1 VKFLDVD
8 LSKRRVVA
16 KDVSENVRKN
26 YIGGWGFGAK
36 ILWDELKPGVD
47 PLGPENIL
55 VVSTGPFTGTGVT
68 GSGSVF
74 YEYKS
79 PLTGIWGENR
89 SGGEFGTTLRRAG
102 FDAIV
107 IRGKADKPVY
117 LLVNNGEAE
126 IKDAEELWGKTTHE
140 TTDILAKEKG
150 MSVAC
155 IGPAGEN
162 KVRFAAIMNDR
173 DRAAGRCGGGA
184 VMGAKNLKAIV
195 ATGNKKAEIAEP
207 EKLKDS
213 ISKLREG
220 MKNWPFNPSVGSHGT
235 ISLVSLLNGLGCLP
249 TKNFKTTYFED
260 AAKISAEAL
269 EGKYL
274 LKSTACHGCVVGC
287 GRYSEVKAGKYQTPP
302 GEGPEYE
309 TTDMLGADCM
319 VSNLEA
325 VIQANHLANSFG
337 LDTISTGSVIAFAME
352 AFEKGYLTTK
362 DTGGLEIKWGHADV
376 LLELISLIAKQEGIG
391 KLLAQGVRAAAK
403 ELTKRNPTLPPAED
417 FAVHVK
423 GLEVPA
429 HDPRAESK
437 NLAIQY
443 AITPRGACHMHPTWP
458 AAWDFVPLDN
468 GLKDYGLPPSP
479 ADRLAEVGIK
489 RGEAYRLLALHGELT
504 GALGMCIFYNWGLE
518 EQGSCL
524 TPALVAELY
533 SSITGDKVS
542 GAALLKI
549 AERVWNLKRCFNVR
563 EGISRK
569 DDKLPKRLLEP
580 VETGPSAGKTV
591 DNLEGMLDEVYDAF
605 GWDKK
610 TGKPKRE
617 KLEELGLGG
626 VIDQL

>member
-1 VKFLDVD
+1 MKLLDVD
-8 LSKRRVVA
+8 LSTRQVVV
-16 KDVSENVRKN
+16 KDVSEDMRKN
-26 YIGGWGFGAK
+26 YLGGWGFGAK

-55 VVSTGPFTGTGVT
+55 VVSTGAFTNTGVI
-68 GSGSVF
+68 GSGSIF

-89 SGGEFGTTLRRAG
+89 SGGEFGITLKRAG

-126 IKDAEELWGKTTHE
+126 IKDAERLWGKTVHE
-140 TTDILAKEKG
+140 TTNILAEEKG

-162 KVRFAAIMNDR
+162 KVRFASIMNDNG
-173 DRAAGRCGGGA
+173 RAAGRCGGGA

-195 ATGNKKAEIAEP
+195 ATGTKKAEIAEP
-207 EKLKDS
+207 EKLQAS

-220 MKNWPFNPSVGSHGT
+220 MKNWTFNESIASHGT
-235 ISLVSLLNGLGCLP
+235 IALLAFLNGLGCLP

-260 AAKISAEAL
+260 AEKISAAAL
-269 EGKYL
+269 EEKYL

-287 GRYSEVKAGKYQTPP
+287 GRYSKVKAGKYQTPP
-302 GEGPEYE
+302 FEGPEYE
-309 TTDMLGADCM
+309 TTDMLGANCM
-319 VSNLEA
+319 VSNLE
-325 VIQANHLANSFG
+325 VIIQANYLANSFG
-337 LDTISTGSVIAFAME
+337 LDTISTGAVIAFAME

-362 DTGGLEIKWGHADV
+362 DTEGWEIRWGDGDV
-376 LLELISLIAKQEGIG
+376 LLKLINLIAKQEGIG
-391 KLLAQGVRAAAK
+391 ELLAQGVRAAAK

-429 HDPRAESK
+429 HDPRSESK
-437 NLAIQY
+437 NMAIQY
-443 AITPRGACHMHPTWP
+443 AVTPRGACHMHPTWP
-458 AAWDFVPLDN
+458 AAWDFAPLDN
-468 GLKDYGLPPSP
+468 GLRDYGFPPSP
-479 ADRLAEVGIK
+479 EDRLAEVGIN

-504 GALGMCIFYNWGLE
+504 GMLGMCVFYNWGLE
-518 EQGSCL
+518 EQGNCL
-524 TPALVAELY
+524 TPALTAEFY
-533 SSITGDKVS
+533 SSIYGEKVS
-542 GAALLKI
+542 GAELLKV

-569 DDKLPKRLLEP
+569 DDNLPKRLLEP
-580 VETGPSAGKTV
+580 VESGPSAGKTV

-610 TGKPKRE
+610 TGKPKAE